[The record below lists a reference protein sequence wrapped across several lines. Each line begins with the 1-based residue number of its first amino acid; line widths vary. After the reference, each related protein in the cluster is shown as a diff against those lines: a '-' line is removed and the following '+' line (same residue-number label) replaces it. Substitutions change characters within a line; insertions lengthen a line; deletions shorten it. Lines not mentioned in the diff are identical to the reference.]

1 MEEQRLQKVLSAHG
15 VASRRQAEQMITEG
29 RVRVNGNTAR
39 LGDKVTETDVI
50 EVDGAVLRR
59 APRPVYIMLHKPRG
73 YVTTCKDEQG
83 RRDVTELVRDCPERV
98 YPVGR
103 LDLNSE
109 GLLLLT
115 NDGALA
121 NRLMHPSGQVEK
133 VYLCWVPVTRRGR
146 GKAAGAPG
154 AGRTPAESGPGGAA
168 AGQRGPG
175 HDRGGHHRGPQPAG
189 PPHVRA
195 GGTPC
200 DAAQAHRRGTA
211 AAGPAARGPVAV
223 PDRRGSIVSPQ
234 PAVKFFLQ
242 IFGKPRI
249 IQ

>member
-50 EVDGAVLRR
+50 EVDGAVLHR

-83 RRDVTELVRDCPERV
+83 RRDVTELVKDCPERV

-133 VYLCWVPVTRRGR
+133 VYLCWVTGYKTGAEDKLRGPLELDGRPLNPARVVLRRVNGDQAMIEVGITEGRNRQVRRMCELAGLHVTRLKRIG
-146 GKAAGAPG
+146 
-154 AGRTPAESGPGGAA
+154 E
-168 AGQRGPG
+168 GQLRL
-175 HDRGGHHRGPQPAG
+175 DRL
-189 PPHVRA
+189 
-195 GGTPC
+195 
-200 DAAQAHRRGTA
+200 
-211 AAGPAARGPVAV
+211 PVGQWRYLT
-223 PDRRGSIVSPQ
+223 DEEVSY
-234 PAVKFFLQ
+234 LHSLL
-242 IFGKPRI
+242 
-249 IQ
+249 